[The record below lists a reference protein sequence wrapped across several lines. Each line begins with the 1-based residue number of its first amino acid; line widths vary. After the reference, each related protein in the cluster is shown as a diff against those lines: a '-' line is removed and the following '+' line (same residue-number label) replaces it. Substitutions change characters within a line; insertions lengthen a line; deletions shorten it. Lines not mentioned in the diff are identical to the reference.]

1 MTICSIVS
9 FARPTVPRV
18 ALCLAATLLLFDAAP
33 TAAQR
38 TAGTEA
44 GFVDARD
51 FTGATLMGFVEARSL
66 IFFARGAVD
75 LGFGPEDSSVSEEG
89 DTCQEVATGATVND
103 SRCTTLDGGVTVR
116 TGVQFPIQDN
126 ELQLGVGYR
135 LANSASGVV
144 ASGSYRWMRDDGFWG
159 VTLEVGSDLIR
170 ATAGIGWD
178 FGRSRP
184 AADEGR

>member
-1 MTICSIVS
+1 MN
-9 FARPTVPRV
+9 RPTLASR
-18 ALCLAATLLLFDAAP
+18 ALAIVVLALISIGSRPLQLR
-33 TAAQR
+33 AQS

-75 LGFGPEDSSVSEEG
+75 LGFGPEDSSVQKNG
-89 DTCQEVATGATVND
+89 DTCEEVSSGDAVND
-103 SRCTTLDGGVTVR
+103 SRCTTLDGGVTMR
-116 TGVQFPIQDN
+116 AGVQFPIQEN

-135 LANSASGVV
+135 LAKSASGMV
-144 ASGSYRWMRDDGFWG
+144 ASGSYRWLRDSGWWG
-159 VTLEVGSDLIR
+159 VTLEVGGDLIR

-178 FGRSRP
+178 FGRPSSN
-184 AADEGR
+184 DGGS